1 MIVEPTSGNT
11 GVGLAMAAAIKGY
24 RCIFVMA
31 DKQSEEKRALLR
43 AYGAEVVI
51 CPTDV
56 DPDDERSYY
65 RVSDRMARETPGA
78 WKPDQYANPANPE
91 AHYLTTGPEIWE
103 ATEGRVTHL
112 VVGARDRRHG
122 QRRRPLPAR
131 AEPGRAGGRAPIR
144 RAAST
149 PGPIRSRT

>member
-1 MIVEPTSGNT
+1 
-11 GVGLAMAAAIKGY
+11 MATPAWAWPPAAIKGY

-65 RVSDRMARETPGA
+65 RVSDRIARETPA
-78 WKPDQYANPANPE
+78 
-91 AHYLTTGPEIWE
+91 
-103 ATEGRVTHL
+103 
-112 VVGARDRRHG
+112 
-122 QRRRPLPAR
+122 
-131 AEPGRAGGRAPIR
+131 PGSRT
-144 RAAST
+144 ST
-149 PGPIRSRT
+149 PTSTPRRIT